1 MDKFAVKGNSL
12 NMRSHVEEFKAEIE
26 KALESLVKEGHEKVV
41 NQIRPILFANLD
53 RGRIHGFTED
63 EIERVQEYVNR
74 VFQTYSD
81 LNLYIRSIQIERSTI
96 AWTPLFKKM
105 QTWAYHFFLGKNFYP
120 GEATQEIASGCATEA
135 AINLL
140 NAYFP
145 YDADFEPWVCIIV
158 QNTCLKWIKKETAKS
173 VVPLQKIIEIDETLD
188 NLEDPTLLEE
198 RYQVDLVGELLEAVA
213 KLSNE
218 RRQVIELFYL
228 NDLSSEEIA
237 KKMGKSVGAIYN
249 LKFNAL
255 NDLRKILDKK
265 KDNINGRKQ

>member
-1 MDKFAVKGNSL
+1 MQ
-12 NMRSHVEEFKAEIE
+12 SHIEEFKAEIE
-26 KALESLVKEGHEKVV
+26 KALESLVKEGNEEVA

-63 EIERVQEYVNR
+63 EIERVQEYANR
-74 VFQTYSD
+74 VFQTYTD
-81 LNLYIRSIQIERSTI
+81 LNLYVHSVQIERSTI
-96 AWTPLFKKM
+96 VWDPLFKQM

-120 GEATQEIASGCATEA
+120 GEATQEIALGCATEA

-145 YDADFEPWVCIIV
+145 YDADFEPWVCVIV
-158 QNTCLKWIKKETAKS
+158 QNTCLKWIKKETGKS
-173 VVPLQKIIEIDETLD
+173 VIPSQNIVEIDEALD
-188 NLEDPTLLEE
+188 NLEDPALLEE
-198 RYQVDLVGELLEAVA
+198 RYQTDLAGDLLDAVA

-228 NDLSSEEIA
+228 NDLSPDEIA

-255 NDLRKILDKK
+255 NDLRKILNRKG
-265 KDNINGRKQ
+265 DNING